1 MKQLSEEKRLRLNEL
16 EKLTYVMPGGQVI
29 DICLNGVYK
38 RT

>member
-1 MKQLSEEKRLRLNEL
+1 MKKSIDTYTIFKGIVRRITL
-16 EKLTYVMPGGQVI
+16 ECQGDRFI

>member
-1 MKQLSEEKRLRLNEL
+1 MILSTVLGKKMKYVNEIVK
-16 EKLTYVMPGGQVI
+16 EMPGGQVI